1 MFVKLMLRSLCDL
14 DASVSCIGLEAMEN
28 GWMDESKEVL
38 QTIRNLDKVLLLT
51 IVIFFEQ
58 TL

>member
-1 MFVKLMLRSLCDL
+1 MFVKLMLRTLCDL
-14 DASVSCIGLEAMEN
+14 DATDPCIGLEAMEN
-28 GWMDESKEVL
+28 GWMDDSKEVL